1 MHIETKSVPITPK
14 AHNTNNEIQTSGGI
28 FFLFFT
34 TVTAIIARTN
44 APKTSS
50 ISFGITSLGM
60 KDSNFATSHRFYSNV
75 VHPVRRQSSQLSIF
89 PLGAAQQFSPRCPRS
104 DCLSP
109 ARWHG
114 PLRSGQPQRCDPPG
128 TRFRRLPLRGSG
140 LHHSGTI

>member
-1 MHIETKSVPITPK
+1 MTAKMTITPK

-50 ISFGITSLGM
+50 ISFGITSFGM
-60 KDSNFATSHRFYSNV
+60 KDSNFTTFHRFYSNV
-75 VHPVRRQSSQLSIF
+75 AHPVRRQSSQLSIF

-104 DCLSP
+104 DYLSP
-109 ARWHG
+109 AQWHES
-114 PLRSGQPQRCDPPG
+114 LRSGQPQRCDPPR
-128 TRFRRLPLRGSG
+128 THFRRPPPQGNG
-140 LHHSGTI
+140 FHHSGTA